1 MFAFLFQTTLRQE
14 RRYGTAFIVGIITG
28 IISAFVKSGTE
39 DILPPRTPDRIAP
52 PVKLLNDMG
61 IDWHTLVY
69 TWSAQPVYWGGN
81 FIHIVFSVLAAVFYC
96 VVAEIFP
103 RITLLQGIVFGI
115 LFAIIC
121 HGIILPLLDLSP
133 SVMHLPADEI
143 ISEVLGTCLWMWSI
157 ELLRIVLRDKFTHA

>member
-1 MFAFLFQTTLRQE
+1 MFAFLFQTTPRE
-14 RRYGTAFIVGIITG
+14 DRRYGTAFIVGIITG

-39 DILPPRTPDRIAP
+39 AILPPRTPDRIAP

-61 IDWHTLVY
+61 VDWHNLVY

-133 SVMHLPADEI
+133 SVMNLPADEI
-143 ISEVLGTCLWMWSI
+143 ISELLGTCLWMWSI
-157 ELLRIVLRDKFTHA
+157 ELLRIVLRDKFTCA